1 MQGVAHFIS
10 GIQQGGLELNLSL
23 LLLCLGLFQTG
34 NVGTAIEQGLRQRTD
49 DGSQQFARVDDT
61 CTGVI
66 GPASRTAQCNLRVE
80 SGTGAI
86 GVIVVGSQ

>member
-49 DGSQQFARVDDT
+49 GGSQQFARLTIPAPELLVQPPEPLN
-61 CTGVI
+61 VI
-66 GPASRTAQCNLRVE
+66 CG
-80 SGTGAI
+80 
-86 GVIVVGSQ
+86 